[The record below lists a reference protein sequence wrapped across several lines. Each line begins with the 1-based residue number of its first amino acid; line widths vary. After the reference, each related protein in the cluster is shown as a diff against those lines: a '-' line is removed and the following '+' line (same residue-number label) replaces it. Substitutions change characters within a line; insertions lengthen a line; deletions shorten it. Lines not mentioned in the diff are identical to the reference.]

1 MTETEIMEL
10 AYNYAK
16 QRSGCVKVQ
25 VGAAITEKDFP
36 VIYPMEFGTNVTY
49 PVSCKEHGC
58 RRQELYGEDSKN
70 HRLPS
75 DCRAIHAEIDCI
87 TKFCNS
93 MKIARYNIMDNL
105 CMIVTRY
112 PCEACARA
120 IVNTGFIKRV
130 VYGGE
135 QEISEETQKIFES
148 ANVEVVHINWKPEYD
163 TDR

>member
-1 MTETEIMEL
+1 MNEVEMMEF

-16 QRSGCVKVQ
+16 QQSDCVKVQ
-25 VGAAITEKDFP
+25 VGAVLVPNDSP
-36 VIYPMEFGTNVTY
+36 SLYPFEFGTNRTY
-49 PVSCKEHGC
+49 PVSCKENGC

-87 TKFCNS
+87 TKFCGS
-93 MKIARYNIMDNL
+93 MKIAPYSIKEKL
-105 CMIVTRY
+105 CLIVTRY

-120 IVNTGFIKRV
+120 IVNAGFIERV

-135 QEISEETQKIFES
+135 QETSEETQKIFES
-148 ANVEVVHINWKPEYD
+148 ANVEVVHLDWKPEHD
-163 TDR
+163 TSR